1 MFNSSTN
8 RDEASDSARRGTIL
22 QGRQQDS
29 CQKKT
34 IKILNVNRGL
44 GLVCDKFRQAEGQ
57 TFVSANLGEK
67 QKRGWS
73 FLHPLDAL
81 GQEL

>member
-22 QGRQQDS
+22 QDRQQDS

-34 IKILNVNRGL
+34 MKRFNVNRGL

-57 TFVSANLGEK
+57 SFVSANLVK
-67 QKRGWS
+67 NKKRGWS

-81 GQEL
+81 GQDL

>member
-22 QGRQQDS
+22 QDRQQDS

-67 QKRGWS
+67 QKEDGVS
-73 FLHPLDAL
+73 SILSML
-81 GQEL
+81 